1 MSDAWLGIDLGTQS
15 ARVVVIDETGR
26 RLALLA
32 ASLTSTR
39 DGDRHE
45 QDPAEWLRVVEGL
58 LRRAAA
64 QLPKGTTVQALAVSG
79 TSGTIVPLDDR
90 GHPVGPAAMYD
101 DRRGASYLAE
111 VQRQGDQVWERLGY
125 RMQATWGLPKLLR
138 MRDAHGSG
146 VVFGHQ
152 PDVVTSRLIG
162 RRAASDLSS
171 ALKTGA
177 DLDGIAWPADVF
189 DALGLPLDAITDLV
203 ASGAVIGAVTREA
216 AEATGLPEG
225 CAVVAGSTDGCA
237 AQFAAGALAPGSWN
251 SVLGTTLVLKGVAV
265 ERRPDPQGVVY
276 AHRAPFGV
284 GWLPGGASNT
294 GARSISALMPHADLE
309 RLTAAMAARDDVPVA
324 YPLVGVGERFP
335 FVSGTAHAVWPGGR
349 VPDDESDLFRCIAF
363 GIAFL
368 ERYAMEMLASLG
380 YDTAGPVH
388 LTGGGARNPW
398 WNALRAAVLDRPCVL
413 PAETE
418 GAAGMA
424 LLAAAAADPPAPSGG
439 GDDALRATAG
449 RLLGPAREV
458 GPLQIDRGALDD
470 AYASFTGLIAPWLV
484 DTAEQQR

>member
-1 MSDAWLGIDLGTQS
+1 MSDAWVGIDLGTQS
-15 ARVVVIDETGR
+15 ARVVVLDETGR

-32 ASLTSTR
+32 APLTSTR

-58 LRRAAA
+58 LQRATA
-64 QLPKGTTVQALAVSG
+64 QLPAGTTVRALAVSG

-90 GHPVGPAAMYD
+90 GNPVGPAAMYD
-101 DRRGASYLAE
+101 DRRGAPHLAE
-111 VQRQGDQVWERLGY
+111 VQRRGAQVWDRLGY

-152 PDVVTSRLIG
+152 PDVITSRLVG

-189 DALGLPLDAITDLV
+189 AALGLPLEAVTDVV
-203 ASGAVIGAVTREA
+203 ASGAVIGSVTREA

-237 AQFAAGALAPGSWN
+237 AQFAAGALAPGAWN
-251 SVLGTTLVLKGVAV
+251 SVLGTTLVLKGFSS
-265 ERRPDPQGVVY
+265 ERRPDPQGAVY
-276 AHRAPFGV
+276 AHRAPFDA

-294 GARSISALMPHADLE
+294 GARSISALLPDTDLDALTTAMTARADI
-309 RLTAAMAARDDVPVA
+309 PVA
-324 YPLVGVGERFP
+324 YPLVGSGERFP
-335 FVSGTAHAVWPGGR
+335 FVSGTAHAVWPQG
-349 VPDDESDLFRCIAF
+349 VPDNEEDRFRAIAF

-368 ERYAMEMLASLG
+368 ERYSFEMLTSLG

-388 LTGGGARNPW
+388 LTGGGAKNPW
-398 WNALRAAVLDRPCVL
+398 WNSLRAAVLGRPCVL

-424 LLAAAAADPPAPSGG
+424 LLAAAAVSTPPP
-439 GDDALRATAG
+439 DDDRSRLRATAD
-449 RLLGPAREV
+449 RLLASAEQVVPM
-458 GPLQIDRGALDD
+458 QCDRDALDE
-470 AYASFTGLIAPWLV
+470 AYSSFTGLIEPWLDRV
-484 DTAEQQR
+484 QEPRQ